1 LEGTLIPIGERCM
14 SSTDEGDGIMHG
26 KGCLSAS
33 GLCNNMSIVAGRITP
48 TPTLQYKAV
57 NVIRS
62 CRVPPPKLQR
72 RVRPFRTIPAAN
84 GTVLVIISSM
94 TIGPSI
100 TSPPQDITTTYAYRC
115 RYSPPRTDTPTNR
128 STITLVSRN
137 TTASETRRTC
147 EL

>member
-1 LEGTLIPIGERCM
+1 LEGTLIPIGELCM

-33 GLCNNMSIVAGRITP
+33 GFRNMMSIVAGHRTP
-48 TPTLQYKAV
+48 IPTLQHKAV
-57 NVIRS
+57 KVIRS
-62 CRVPPPKLQR
+62 CRVPPSKLQR
-72 RVRPFRTIPAAN
+72 RVRPLRTIPVAD
-84 GTVLVIISSM
+84 GTALVVIFSI
-94 TIGPSI
+94 TVGPSI
-100 TSPPQDITTTYAYRC
+100 TSPPQDITTTYAHRC
-115 RYSPPRTDTPTNR
+115 RYSPPRTDTPSNR